1 MGGDRRRAAGVL
13 PDSRPVAAPR
23 KRTVPPP
30 TDPAEEPDPGERRTG
45 AQSVARALRVLRTF
59 EAAPEQGVT
68 EIAHRTG
75 LTVSTTHRIVQA
87 LRADGFVD
95 QDPFTERYRLGL
107 STAVM
112 GQLALESLGLS
123 LAQPELDRLAAATG
137 EACNLGVRVG
147 DEVMVVVHVPCR
159 QPLRFVQQVGTRVPL
174 HVSAMGKAL
183 LAAAGDVPDRL
194 PRFTERSIT
203 SRRRLVEELEE
214 IRQRGYALNDQERD
228 VGVRAVAAVVLDQGD
243 RPVAAIAVQAPTVRM
258 DDPTMDRLAASVVR
272 SAARISRR
280 WRTDGPDAAR

>member
-1 MGGDRRRAAGVL
+1 VAVPRRKPASVVEPPSPPEGEAEPGD
-13 PDSRPVAAPR
+13 
-23 KRTVPPP
+23 
-30 TDPAEEPDPGERRTG
+30 RRTG
-45 AQSVARALRVLRTF
+45 AQSVARALQVLRTF
-59 EAAPEQGVT
+59 EAARDQGVT

-75 LTVSTTHRIVQA
+75 LTVSTAHRIVQA

-112 GQLALESLGLS
+112 GQLALEGLGLS
-123 LAQPELDRLAAATG
+123 LAQPELDRLAATTG

-159 QPLRFVQQVGTRVPL
+159 QPLRFEQQVGTRVPL

-183 LAAAGDVPDRL
+183 LAAAGEVPARL

-203 SRRRLVEELEE
+203 SRPRLAEEMDE
-214 IRQRGYALNDQERD
+214 IRARGWALNDQERD
-228 VGVRAVAAVVLDQGD
+228 VGVRAVAAVVLDQRN

-258 DDPTMDRLAASVVR
+258 DDAAVERLGAAVVR
-272 SAARISRR
+272 SAARISKR